1 MSSEA
6 TMCQVRC
13 PKGTPRRERRVHWV
27 VGLTAVTMVVEI
39 AFGYLTHSMAL
50 LADGWH
56 MATHVGALGLAGAAY
71 FVARRFAEHP
81 AFGFGTG
88 KVHTLA
94 GYSSSLALG
103 AVAVFMTFESAMR
116 LLSPREID
124 FESSI
129 PVAIIG
135 LVVNLLSAWLLH
147 DNDSDGSAP
156 SLHAHDHA
164 GHDNDSDGSAPS
176 LHAHDHA
183 GHEHESHAHRPGATH
198 EHECHEHR
206 PGAIH
211 DHNHR
216 AAFAHVL
223 ADALTSVLAIGAL
236 LAGRHLGWW
245 WLDALSGILGGLLI
259 LRWSVGLCR
268 AAAFEL
274 LDIEPGADLEK
285 QIRRTLEALDGVT
298 VADLHV
304 WHLGQGARSCV
315 VTVVSQ
321 APRDPAVYRRA
332 LLPFGLAHLTIEV
345 AQPGQ
350 SACSKPLT

>member
-1 MSSEA
+1 
-6 TMCQVRC
+6 
-13 PKGTPRRERRVHWV
+13 

-39 AFGYLTHSMAL
+39 TFGYLTHSMAL

-71 FVARRFAEHP
+71 FIARRFAGHP

-94 GYSSSLALG
+94 GYSSSLGLG
-103 AVAVFMTFESAMR
+103 AVSLVMIVESAER
-116 LLSPREID
+116 LFSPRDID
-124 FESSI
+124 FGASI
-129 PVAIIG
+129 PVAIFG
-135 LVVNLLSAWLLH
+135 LGVNLLSAWLLH
-147 DNDSDGSAP
+147 DDE
-156 SLHAHDHA
+156 HEHDHE
-164 GHDNDSDGSAPS
+164 S
-176 LHAHDHA
+176 LPE
-183 GHEHESHAHRPGATH
+183 GLQGVT
-198 EHECHEHR
+198 
-206 PGAIH
+206 H

-223 ADALTSVLAIGAL
+223 ADALTSVLAIAAL

-274 LDIEPGADLEK
+274 LDLEPGADLEN
-285 QIRRTLEALDGVT
+285 QIRQTLEGLEDVT
-298 VADLHV
+298 VSDLHV

-315 VTVVSQ
+315 ATIVAQEPKEPCVYHSAL
-321 APRDPAVYRRA
+321 APFR
-332 LLPFGLAHLTIEV
+332 LAHLTIEV
-345 AQPGQ
+345 TRAGQ
-350 SACSKPLT
+350 SACSKPST

>member
-1 MSSEA
+1 
-6 TMCQVRC
+6 
-13 PKGTPRRERRVHWV
+13 
-27 VGLTAVTMVVEI
+27 MVVEI

-103 AVAVFMTFESAMR
+103 AVAVFMIFESAVR
-116 LLSPREID
+116 LLSPRDID

-129 PVAIIG
+129 PVAIVG

-147 DNDSDGSAP
+147 DGELDGSAP
-156 SLHAHDHA
+156 APHEHDHA
-164 GHDNDSDGSAPS
+164 GHD
-176 LHAHDHA
+176 HADH
-183 GHEHESHAHRPGATH
+183 HRVT
-198 EHECHEHR
+198 
-206 PGAIH
+206 H

-216 AAFAHVL
+216 AAVAHVL
-223 ADALTSVLAIGAL
+223 ADALTSVLAIAAL

-245 WLDALSGILGGLLI
+245 WLDAFSGILGGLLI

-298 VADLHV
+298 VSDLHV

-315 VTVVSQ
+315 VTIV
-321 APRDPAVYRRA
+321 ANEPREPEVYRRA

-345 AQPGQ
+345 TQPGQ
-350 SACSKPLT
+350 SACSKPST